1 VRPVPI
7 LYPLR
12 QPFVERAYVGA
23 GVALYDALAFSTG
36 AGFGRDGLARRGGL
50 PWHRHLS
57 KRRAL
62 ELAPG
67 LRRDALVGAV
77 VYYDCQVDDARFV
90 VELVR
95 TAASYGAVVLSR
107 APVVGFLHE
116 GGRVAGVSVRD
127 SETGRNLEARA
138 KVTISA
144 TGPWTEDTE
153 ALAGHARGVTVRPSK
168 GVHVLVP
175 RSRLDAGCGLILR
188 TKKSVLFVLPWRD
201 SHWIVGTTDTDW
213 PYSKGRPL
221 ATSADV
227 DYILSEL
234 NSVLEH
240 PLGTDD
246 VVGVYAG
253 LRPLVAG
260 KGVVRGPGEGRRG
273 SPAMDGGAGVGTS
286 DGAGEPGK
294 VGGEE
299 TTKIS
304 REHAVGR
311 PAPGLV
317 VISGGKY
324 TTYRVM
330 AADAV
335 NAAVAEAGLHALECR
350 TASVPLLGARG
361 LQRVIDNREALA
373 RESGITP
380 ETMER
385 LLGRYGSLVTEVLA
399 SIRDVPSLS
408 APLEGGHGYLR
419 AEVAHA
425 VSHEGA
431 RHLDDVLSRRARL
444 AIESPDR
451 GTRCA
456 REAGEIMAG
465 LLGWDQSDLGAELD
479 AYARD
484 AELWAKAAREAHDD
498 AEAAHMA
505 EGAPPLSVP

>member
-1 VRPVPI
+1 
-7 LYPLR
+7 
-12 QPFVERAYVGA
+12 
-23 GVALYDALAFSTG
+23 
-36 AGFGRDGLARRGGL
+36 
-50 PWHRHLS
+50 
-57 KRRAL
+57 
-62 ELAPG
+62 
-67 LRRDALVGAV
+67 
-77 VYYDCQVDDARFV
+77 
-90 VELVR
+90 
-95 TAASYGAVVLSR
+95 
-107 APVVGFLHE
+107 
-116 GGRVAGVSVRD
+116 
-127 SETGRNLEARA
+127 
-138 KVTISA
+138 
-144 TGPWTEDTE
+144 
-153 ALAGHARGVTVRPSK
+153 
-168 GVHVLVP
+168 
-175 RSRLDAGCGLILR
+175 
-188 TKKSVLFVLPWRD
+188 VLFVLPWRD

-273 SPAMDGGAGVGTS
+273 SPAMDGKAGIAVS

-294 VGGEE
+294 LGGEE

-350 TASVPLLGARG
+350 TASIPLLGARG
-361 LQRVIDNREALA
+361 LQRVVDGRDALA
-373 RESGITP
+373 RESGIPP

-385 LLGRYGSLVTEVLA
+385 LLGRYGSLVTEVLD
-399 SIRDVPSLS
+399 SIKEAPSLS

-465 LLGWDQSDLGAELD
+465 LLGWDRAALD
-479 AYARD
+479 AEIDAYERD

-498 AEAAHMA
+498 AEAARMA
-505 EGAPPLSVP
+505 EGAPPLPVP